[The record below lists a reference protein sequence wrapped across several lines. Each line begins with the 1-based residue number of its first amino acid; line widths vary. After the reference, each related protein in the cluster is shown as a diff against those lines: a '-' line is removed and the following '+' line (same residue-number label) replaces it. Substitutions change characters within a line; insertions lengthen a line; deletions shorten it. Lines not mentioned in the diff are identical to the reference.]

1 MKNIIFEIMVNVQEK
16 LTGPL
21 LRNFGKKLYVA
32 GTKLEGEFGSE
43 DRMVPSLRN
52 LSIDNLKP
60 QL

>member
-1 MKNIIFEIMVNVQEK
+1 MKNIIYEIMVNVQEK
-16 LTGPL
+16 LTGPIM
-21 LRNFGKKLYVA
+21 RNLGRRMYQV
-32 GTKLEGEFGSE
+32 GNKLEGDFGSE